1 MVFEVLKDSSSVD
14 REDVRSI
21 FVALD
26 TVSRKIFDELG
37 EGFEEHIYQ
46 QALQI
51 ELRELGISFQ
61 REVNIEIF
69 YRGYPVGVD
78 RPDFII
84 RPFRKGD
91 FQLGVPVVVE
101 LKSVKKLRDDHFTQA
116 KSYLKSLRHSSDGE
130 LKGCRYCFL
139 INFPKDGECGVEVYL
154 IELREG

>member
-1 MVFEVLKDSSSVD
+1 MRFETFRDSSLVET
-14 REDVRSI
+14 EDVKSI
-21 FVALD
+21 FVALERI
-26 TVSRKIFDELG
+26 SRKIFDELG

-51 ELRELGISFQ
+51 EMRELGISFQ

-91 FQLGVPVVVE
+91 FQLSVPVVVE
-101 LKSVKKLRDDHFTQA
+101 LKSVKKLKDDHFTQA
-116 KSYLKSLRHSSDGE
+116 KSYLKSLRYSSDGE
-130 LKGCRYCFL
+130 LKGCKHSFL

-154 IELREG
+154 IELKEG